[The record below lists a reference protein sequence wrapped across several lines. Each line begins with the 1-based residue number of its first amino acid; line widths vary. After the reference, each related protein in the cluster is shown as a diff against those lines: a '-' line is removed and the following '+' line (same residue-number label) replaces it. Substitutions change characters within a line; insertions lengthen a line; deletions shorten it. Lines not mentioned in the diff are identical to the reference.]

1 MSHIMKKLASMII
14 YVYFVLNVT
23 FFCTATTNPPNY
35 CGTNT
40 HTCHYINLVLRKDWD
55 RFTLK

>member
-1 MSHIMKKLASMII
+1 MKKLASMII

-23 FFCTATTNPPNY
+23 FFCTATTSPPNY

-40 HTCHYINLVLRKDWD
+40 HTCQYINLVLRKDWD